1 MKIDQV
7 LKGRLKWYEKSTK
20 RKVNYKRS
28 LRLGALKWNYYNLH
42 SGNFLIVTLWIR
54 NRVDAKYGYIYIYI
68 FPFDVT
74 RSSPVLY
81 HEYCIQDGNLL
92 PTFSL
97 LLLTLLLPIF
107 TTHALLPIF
116 LEEPWVLEWIWI
128 RADTQI
134 RFENGYLWAWKFLN
148 QERNSCGFKNT
159 RICVE
164 GAWMN
169 DWMVCHQVSRFWV
182 VFKQMTK
189 LHKEPIRLRYINA
202 KCTND
207 TYVKTLPKRMA
218 VAIFRDTRQRTVF
231 SKTTK
236 VLCLVSCVLC

>member
-1 MKIDQV
+1 M
-7 LKGRLKWYEKSTK
+7 
-20 RKVNYKRS
+20 
-28 LRLGALKWNYYNLH
+28 RLGALKWNYYNLH
-42 SGNFLIVTLWIR
+42 SGNFWIVTLWIR
-54 NRVDAKYGYIYIYI
+54 NRVDAKYGYIYIY

-134 RFENGYLWAWKFLN
+134 RFENGYLWAWKFLS

-159 RICVE
+159 RLRVE

-202 KCTND
+202 KCTNNS
-207 TYVKTLPKRMA
+207 YVKTLPKRMA
-218 VAIFRDTRQRTVF
+218 VAIFRDTMQRTVF

>member
-1 MKIDQV
+1 MLNTD
-7 LKGRLKWYEKSTK
+7 
-20 RKVNYKRS
+20 
-28 LRLGALKWNYYNLH
+28 
-42 SGNFLIVTLWIR
+42 
-54 NRVDAKYGYIYIYI
+54 IYIQNLNLIYLYI
-68 FPFDVT
+68 FFFFFFFVLFFFVFFFVVVVVVFFFVFFSFDVT

-107 TTHALLPIF
+107 TTHALFPIF

-134 RFENGYLWAWKFLN
+134 RFENGYLWAWKFLS

-159 RICVE
+159 RLRVE

-218 VAIFRDTRQRTVF
+218 VAIFRDTMQRTVF
-231 SKTTK
+231 TKTTK

>member
-1 MKIDQV
+1 MLNTDI
-7 LKGRLKWYEKSTK
+7 
-20 RKVNYKRS
+20 
-28 LRLGALKWNYYNLH
+28 
-42 SGNFLIVTLWIR
+42 
-54 NRVDAKYGYIYIYI
+54 YIYIYI
-68 FPFDVT
+68 FSVWRNKIQPSSLPWILYSRWQPPSHLFSVALDFALTYLYDARSVT
-74 RSSPVLY
+74 NIP
-81 HEYCIQDGNLL
+81 
-92 PTFSL
+92 
-97 LLLTLLLPIF
+97 
-107 TTHALLPIF
+107 
-116 LEEPWVLEWIWI
+116 EEPWVLEWIWI

-134 RFENGYLWAWKFLN
+134 RFENGYLWAWKFLS

-159 RICVE
+159 RLRVE

-202 KCTND
+202 NCAND

-218 VAIFRDTRQRTVF
+218 VAIFRDTMQRTVF
-231 SKTTK
+231 TKTTK

>member
-1 MKIDQV
+1 MLNTD
-7 LKGRLKWYEKSTK
+7 
-20 RKVNYKRS
+20 
-28 LRLGALKWNYYNLH
+28 
-42 SGNFLIVTLWIR
+42 
-54 NRVDAKYGYIYIYI
+54 IYIY

-74 RSSPVLY
+74 RSRPVLY

-128 RADTQI
+128 RADTQT
-134 RFENGYLWAWKFLN
+134 RFENAYLWPWKFLN
-148 QERNSCGFKNT
+148 QEKSSCGFKNT
-159 RICVE
+159 RIRVE

-218 VAIFRDTRQRTVF
+218 VAIFRDTMQRTVF
-231 SKTTK
+231 TKTTK
-236 VLCLVSCVLC
+236 VLCLVSCFLC

>member
-1 MKIDQV
+1 MDD
-7 LKGRLKWYEKSTK
+7 KS
-20 RKVNYKRS
+20 
-28 LRLGALKWNYYNLH
+28 
-42 SGNFLIVTLWIR
+42 
-54 NRVDAKYGYIYIYI
+54 GYIYV
-68 FPFDVT
+68 FSGHVT

-107 TTHALLPIF
+107 TTHALFPIF

-134 RFENGYLWAWKFLN
+134 RFENGYMQTWKFLSP
-148 QERNSCGFKNT
+148 ERNSCGFKKT
-159 RICVE
+159 RIRVE

-182 VFKQMTK
+182 EFKQMTK
-189 LHKEPIRLRYINA
+189 LYKEPIRLRYINA
-202 KCTND
+202 NCAND

-218 VAIFRDTRQRTVF
+218 VVIFRDTMQRTVF
-231 SKTTK
+231 TMATK
-236 VLCLVSCVLC
+236 VLCLDSCVSYCDTQSSWTFRRNEHFKKENLHLTGMFLTLNNQYYMQRSQPKRPK